1 MIQSKSNDFA
11 PMSTRVLVL
20 DGTEAG
26 VVMQDEWGALQ
37 QFSGGLACTAKSS
50 HGLSA
55 VNMSRRSGDFLVSDS
70 RGKVYSFSSSNNK
83 YEVVKKATTAGSLT
97 CMAHLDGKSG
107 MGVVLLG
114 YDKGS
119 VLVYETSAK
128 RTIASIQTP
137 TGAAPRIICCHP
149 TKSMAIIADESN
161 TLSVWDLRVMTATLA
176 LTLAQDTVVDVQF
189 IENGTM
195 VVVVL
200 ETSGIHVYRSSDMKV
215 VLRCPFPDSERR
227 PKWTAF
233 AHAPST
239 LQGSL
244 RFLLAGDN
252 SLVYLWETETPF
264 DIATDVAESTE
275 EAPLVVLVGVLDQP
289 VNMRRVVAM
298 TALGEPALQPQILL
312 LSDDGSVNIVDAQ
325 GFGGG
330 GLGIWTVIADLPP
343 QLTRAATVASSACP
357 LNKIAAGP
365 KSSVFVLAGTD
376 GACRL
381 FDAAAALGSGTHIA
395 TLLPVR
401 PPYPSTVR
409 VPVYRVVDGR
419 GQKVAVHKEQPAIAV
434 RERKGISASEK
445 VAEKKAREE
454 QKRKDELKAKREA
467 QKKKQEEDKEKAA
480 AANKENAKAEKRRL
494 EQEQLKKYSNVD
506 DLAELEPVAPDD
518 RSESSKA
525 NKAAPVHT
533 LSVGLPLHELAST
546 VPSDKLL
553 TESKLRA
560 YLAAHHE
567 FPVRYRQVIWRYL
580 LKLPENAAA
589 FAELS
594 LRGPHPA
601 FEALHDKYPVRS
613 RRLYTRLESTCSQLA
628 HWAPIFGEVSYLP
641 QLVFPFIIVYGVDEL
656 ATLETV
662 MTILMWWGY
671 SWHATYPQPPIHVV
685 DAMDQMLKLTDPKL
699 HKFMS
704 AHNAP
709 SGLVGWA
716 MVSSLFTE
724 VLSRENWLRL
734 MDHVF
739 LSVHRSAVLYMVP
752 VALMTAVRS
761 AILQQTTGDDIL
773 AVCRRQHSVDFTHLN
788 KILHTLQTTVPTKFL
803 AGVALR
809 TRFDDHTGGGV
820 ADRWDLDDVEQARE
834 CLALNGGHPLFPL
847 PSGRYPAYDG
857 YPTYVVDWQL
867 RDRKAAM
874 DLGKET
880 GVEEEDVLES
890 LQSRLAKVNRTHVQW
905 EAVRSEA
912 VKLDEEA
919 RKAALE
925 KEKQQLRE
933 LQRIEEAIALQRQ
946 ASLSLAEQNA
956 QQQMAALE
964 AAKAETEALMRASEQ
979 QMLERAG
986 LALNLQRQR
995 EFAESAAGTMQ
1006 EKINAMHLRRSKEE
1020 WVKAVEKS
1028 VEQKELELAA
1038 RDRVLAEA
1046 LRKQEEE
1053 AELRREDRRRRAE
1066 FLREEEG
1073 LARVHD
1079 EATQRLQK
1087 LLLSREA
1094 DALELERQRAL
1105 RVAKEQ
1111 ADEALE
1117 AAQRSKLLL
1126 QKQEAATLLEA
1137 RAKSAV
1143 RDGEKSKQGYIDML
1157 GVIRSDGERAAVEER
1172 EKVLLSRLGSD
1183 RPATAAEA
1191 QQLEKES
1198 VQRLERDVAQR
1209 VAVAGAAQ
1217 DKVLSRMTMT
1227 APAPPADKGYLS
1239 E

>member
-1 MIQSKSNDFA
+1 MGD
-11 PMSTRVLVL
+11 RVLLL

-26 VVMQDEWGALQ
+26 VVVQDEWGELQ
-37 QFSGGLACTAKSS
+37 QFSGGLTCTAKSS
-50 HGLSA
+50 HGLSK
-55 VNMSRRSGDFLVSDS
+55 VNMSRRSGNFLVSDN

-97 CMAHLDGKSG
+97 CMAHLDGKAS
-107 MGVVLLG
+107 MGVALFG

-119 VLVYETSAK
+119 VLVYDTSAK
-128 RTIASIQTP
+128 RTIASIKTP
-137 TGAAPRIICCHP
+137 TGAAPQFICCHP

-189 IENGTM
+189 IENGAM

-227 PKWTAF
+227 PKWTSF
-233 AHAPST
+233 AHVPST

-264 DIATDVAESTE
+264 DIATDVAENSE
-275 EAPLVVLVGVLDQP
+275 EAPLIALLGVLDQP
-289 VNMRRVVAM
+289 VNMQRIVAM

-312 LSDDGSVNIVDAQ
+312 LGDDGSVNIVDAQ

-330 GLGIWTVIADLPP
+330 GQGIWTIIADLPP
-343 QLTRAATVASSACP
+343 KLTRAATVASSACP

-365 KSSVFVLAGTD
+365 NSSVFVLAGTD
-376 GACRL
+376 GACRI
-381 FDAAAALGSGTHIA
+381 FDAAAALGSGSHIA

-401 PPYPSTVR
+401 PPYPSSVR

-419 GQKVAVHKEQPAIAV
+419 GQKVAVHKEQPSIAV

-445 VAEKKAREE
+445 LTEKLTEKKAREE

-467 QKKKQEEDKEKAA
+467 QRKNQEAQKKKQDEDKEKKA

-494 EQEQLKKYSNVD
+494 EQEQLKKYSNMD

-518 RSESSKA
+518 RSDFSKA

-546 VPSDKLL
+546 LPSDKLL
-553 TESKLRA
+553 TESKLKA

-601 FEALHDKYPVRS
+601 FETLHDKYPVRS
-613 RRLYTRLESTCSQLA
+613 RRLFSRLEGTCSQLA

-656 ATLETV
+656 ATLETA
-662 MTILMWWGY
+662 MTILMWWGH

-685 DAMDQMLKLTDPKL
+685 DAIDHMLKLADPKL

-709 SGLVGWA
+709 PGLVGWG

-739 LSVHRSAVLYMVP
+739 LSLNRSAILYMVP
-752 VALMTAVRS
+752 VALMMAVR
-761 AILQQTTGDDIL
+761 ATILHQTTGEDIL
-773 AVCRRQHSVDFTHLN
+773 AVGRRQHSVDFTHLN
-788 KILHTLQTTVPTKFL
+788 KILHTLQTTVPNKFL
-803 AGVALR
+803 AGVAPR
-809 TRFDDHTGGGV
+809 TRFDEHTGSGV

-834 CLALNGGHPLFPL
+834 CLALNGGHPIFPL

-857 YPTYVVDWQL
+857 YPAYVVDWQL

-874 DLGKET
+874 DMGKET
-880 GVEEEDVLES
+880 GVEEEDVLEN
-890 LQSRLAKVNRTHVQW
+890 LQSRLAKVNHTHLQW
-905 EAVRSEA
+905 EAVRAEA
-912 VKLDEEA
+912 VKLDESA

-933 LQRIEEAIALQRQ
+933 LQRIEEAIAAQRQ
-946 ASLSLAEQNA
+946 ASLSLAEQSA

-986 LALNLQRQR
+986 LTLNLQRQR

-1038 RDRVLAEA
+1038 RDRVLSEA

-1079 EATQRLQK
+1079 EATGRLQK
-1087 LLLSREA
+1087 LMLSREA

-1105 RVAKEQ
+1105 RIAKEQ

-1143 RDGEKSKQGYIDML
+1143 RDGEKSKQGYMDVL
-1157 GVIRSDGERAAVEER
+1157 GMIRSDGERAAVEER

-1183 RPATAAEA
+1183 RPAAAVEA
-1191 QQLEKES
+1191 KQLEAES
-1198 VQRLERDVAQR
+1198 VQRLEKDVVQR
-1209 VAVAGAAQ
+1209 VAAAGAAQ
-1217 DKVLSRMTMT
+1217 ERMLGRMM
-1227 APAPPADKGYLS
+1227 APAPPAEKGYLS